1 MQDVFVDS
9 QSGVA
14 YRKRKKK
21 YNFAGF
27 ILSFLMMTLILW
39 GVISLDFVLFVQSGG
54 ASLFD
59 GGFLLKPEITVIL
72 VGILAFAAGIM
83 LLTCFSRSL
92 QAFFIALFGCVIAW
106 AMMSQFLLPDKTT
119 FLSLLL
125 MPYLGAQAAYLSG
138 YSHYLAAF
146 VAFFAVYW
154 LLSSK
159 TNGRPLLFLALLL
172 LVMFGVLARNHIQ
185 GKNDSIFSETFA
197 EHSFDK
203 QASSGKIVYLL
214 LPNMASFPSIGDA
227 DEKDINKNSALKNIM
242 QGFLFKNNFKVY
254 QNAYVTD
261 NNPFVNAAQI
271 LNFLDEKPLK
281 SRLMPEN
288 TDDLWNFSRLNR
300 VSVRLKDN
308 QFADSFKKAGYQ
320 VSAYQSRG
328 IDICGKT
335 GKQEADR
342 CVYKSDYPVY
352 PADVRSSQKTFL
364 LLGQWLASMDLFNL
378 PMAESYLNFALDAQQ
393 SALLKLPYE
402 KMYVLNSEKVL
413 DKLLNDLQQDEGA
426 NVYVAYVD
434 LPSDLLIYNEY
445 CQLKPTMQWSSQTAE
460 NAGAKAVRDYNEQM
474 MCTLGFLQNFILKA
488 DADNVTLVVAGV
500 GGRMSQAAKP
510 DKTLDFSEIFRDK
523 NSVFLAIREP
533 NGRFVLNRQICSV
546 PALLRNYL
554 LNTEGCQEF
563 SGFHINDVLKTK
575 TSNYLSEHTISPDD
589 FKTAGEAFDIWFDQ
603 WKKVNNDVPKQEFF
617 YNPIPES
624 SVKTN
629 DYDIIV
635 HAGKA
640 ISDKFSGKQNVI
652 ENRSDAAVLVPAAS
666 VEPETVVEEPRIQET
681 GEAVAAEKQTTVE
694 EPQKDESQVVNKKE
708 EKTNINKDEVEV
720 KEEQNKEE
728 VKKSET
734 AEDNADIPL
743 EIVTVPVPEAKP
755 AVPVLS
761 EKTSEPEVKVLEK
774 AQKKQSLPETQNI
787 KEDVQK
793 SKQVQSEATAK
804 KIPEVVVIRPKK
816 TIKQE
821 NNKSQDD
828 KPAVSGDFL
837 LEDSEEWELDPAKAL
852 GLDPSE
858 DTQERI
864 VVKVK

>member
-21 YNFAGF
+21 YNFTGF

-39 GVISLDFVLFVQSGG
+39 GVISLDFVLFAQSGG
-54 ASLFD
+54 VSLFD

-72 VGILAFAAGIM
+72 AGMLAFAAGIM

-106 AMMSQFLLPDKTT
+106 AMMSQFLLPNKTT

-146 VAFFAVYW
+146 IAFCVVYW
-154 LLSSK
+154 LSSSK
-159 TNGRPLLFLALLL
+159 TNGRPLLFLTFLL

-197 EHSFDK
+197 ENSLER
-203 QASSGKIVYLL
+203 QASEGKIVYLF

-227 DEKDINKNSALKNIM
+227 DEKDINKNGALKSIM
-242 QGFLFKNNFKVY
+242 QSFLFKNNFKVY

-261 NNPFVNAAQI
+261 NNPFVNMTQI
-271 LNFLDEKPLK
+271 LNFLDDKPLK
-281 SRLMPEN
+281 KRLAQEN
-288 TDDLWNFSRLNR
+288 TDDLWNFSRLNQI
-300 VSVRLKDN
+300 SVRLKDN
-308 QFADSFKKAGYQ
+308 QFIDSFKKAGYP
-320 VSAYQSRG
+320 VSVYQSRG
-328 IDICGKT
+328 LDICSKN

-342 CVYKSDYPVY
+342 CVYKSNYPVY
-352 PADVRSSQKTFL
+352 PANVTPSQKTFL
-364 LLGQWLASMDLFNL
+364 LPGQWIASMDLFNL
-378 PMAESYLNFALDAQQ
+378 PIAESYLNFALDAQQ

-413 DKLLNDLQQDEGA
+413 DRLLNDLQHDEGA
-426 NVYVAYVD
+426 NAYVAYVD
-434 LPSDLLIYNEY
+434 LPSDLLVYNEY
-445 CQLKPTMQWSSQTAE
+445 CQLKPTMQWNSQTNE
-460 NAGAKAVRDYNEQM
+460 SAGAKAIRDYNEQM
-474 MCTLGFLQNFILKA
+474 MCTLGFLQKFINET
-488 DADNVTLVVAGV
+488 DADKITLVIAGV

-510 DKTLDFSEIFRDK
+510 DKTLDFSNTFMDK
-523 NSVFLAIREP
+523 NSVFLAIKEP
-533 NGRFVLNRQICSV
+533 NGRFILNRQICSV
-546 PALLRNYL
+546 SSLLKNYL
-554 LNTEGCQEF
+554 LNTEECQEF
-563 SGFHINDVLKTK
+563 SGFHINDELKTK
-575 TSNYLSEHTISPDD
+575 TSNYLNEHTMNPED
-589 FKTAGEAFDIWFDQ
+589 FKAAGEVFNIWFDQ
-603 WKKVNNDVPKQEFF
+603 WKMVDDDTPKTEFI
-617 YNPIPES
+617 YTPIQKS

-629 DYDIIV
+629 DYDMIV
-635 HAGKA
+635 NAGKA
-640 ISDKFSGKQNVI
+640 IFDKFSGKRHMI
-652 ENRSDAAVLVPAAS
+652 ENKLDTTMLIPAAS
-666 VEPETVVEEPRIQET
+666 VEPETVSEEPKIQEP

-694 EPQKDESQVVNKKE
+694 ETQKDEFQTANKKE
-708 EKTNINKDEVEV
+708 EKTNINKDEVNV

-728 VKKSET
+728 TKKSET

-761 EKTSEPEVKVLEK
+761 EKTSEAEVKVFEK
-774 AQKKQSLPETQNI
+774 AQEKQSLPETQNI

-793 SKQVQSEATAK
+793 SKQVQPETTAK

-852 GLDPSE
+852 GLDSSA